1 MIQKKLYDSIEQT
14 LSKKGINVTVGTIY
28 DMMEVW
34 KSWYRG
40 NVNDFHYYNV
50 TMANGR
56 TTKKERRTMNMPKKL
71 CEDFSKLE
79 WSEKVEIKLDT
90 EEATKRLW
98 DILDSKENSFNV
110 NFPNFLE
117 QEYALGT
124 GVTVEYTKDDRTII
138 DYIDGDVVLPY
149 KYTNSYINGIVTVSR
164 FVEGTH
170 ENKKYITHLTYHEYE
185 NGIYTRLNELYVSKN
200 SDTLG
205 LNVPLETRFPNL
217 KEYEIIKT
225 DSPRF
230 QVWKLPIANNF
241 DTGSPMGLSILA
253 NQIDKFKNIDTKY
266 DSFDRE
272 FELGKRRI
280 LVDRKTVKKRVE
292 GVDENG
298 NPIYVSHFDADD
310 EVYVAIDGMENQ
322 PVKDIDFVLRTTEHI
337 DGINAELN
345 YLSAGAGLGTGFY
358 KFDGQGLKTATE
370 VVSENSDTYRT
381 KVHHQ
386 IPIYDCLYD
395 LIACICE
402 MENIPYKEISIT
414 FDDSIVQDEDALI
427 KRGIELYNN
436 GLISLE
442 KFMKKYLHYEDAEI
456 QEEMK
461 KIAEGK
467 KIIQPE
473 GLDFF
478 GLNGDENDDNSKENN

>member
-1 MIQKKLYDSIEQT
+1 
-14 LSKKGINVTVGTIY
+14 
-28 DMMEVW
+28 
-34 KSWYRG
+34 
-40 NVNDFHYYNV
+40 
-50 TMANGR
+50 
-56 TTKKERRTMNMPKKL
+56 
-71 CEDFSKLE
+71 
-79 WSEKVEIKLDT
+79 
-90 EEATKRLW
+90 
-98 DILDSKENSFNV
+98 
-110 NFPNFLE
+110 
-117 QEYALGT
+117 
-124 GVTVEYTKDDRTII
+124 
-138 DYIDGDVVLPY
+138 
-149 KYTNSYINGIVTVSR
+149 
-164 FVEGTH
+164 
-170 ENKKYITHLTYHEYE
+170 
-185 NGIYTRLNELYVSKN
+185 
-200 SDTLG
+200 
-205 LNVPLETRFPNL
+205 
-217 KEYEIIKT
+217 
-225 DSPRF
+225 
-230 QVWKLPIANNF
+230 
-241 DTGSPMGLSILA
+241 
-253 NQIDKFKNIDTKY
+253 
-266 DSFDRE
+266 
-272 FELGKRRI
+272 
-280 LVDRKTVKKRVE
+280 
-292 GVDENG
+292 
-298 NPIYVSHFDADD
+298 
-310 EVYVAIDGMENQ
+310 MENQ

-478 GLNGDENDDNSKENN
+478 GLNGDDSENKEKEEKFDNNKSSKSDKK